1 MNECLKS
8 KCITYPMT
16 CFFPRTRLLRRRK
29 NFPKKHP
36 RRREKTTRTKTR
48 KRRRRRKKRRKRE
61 EMNLPR
67 KTSYK
72 SRT

>member
-1 MNECLKS
+1 MFEIKMHNLL
-8 KCITYPMT
+8 
-16 CFFPRTRLLRRRK
+16 FVLFPRTRLSRKRK
-29 NFPKKHP
+29 NFPRKLP

-48 KRRRRRKKRRKRE
+48 KRRRKKKRRRRE
-61 EMNLPR
+61 ETNLPR